1 MRVALGI
8 GNPGA
13 RYAGTRHNVGFR
25 VLDEVVKRSGLSFRK
40 ASPLHME
47 CRTQAGLLVKP
58 TTYVNRSGEALELL
72 LAEGLDAA
80 DLLVVV
86 DDVNLAP
93 GRLRLRARGSDGGH
107 NGLKDLSRAL
117 GSDDF
122 ARLRIGV
129 GGVESERL
137 REHVLDVFDESET
150 VFMVE
155 AVDRAARAVE
165 AFLDGVTVPR
175 LMPEVNRK
183 SIGPGEGED
192 QHA

>member
-13 RYAGTRHNVGFR
+13 RYAGTRHNVGFD
-25 VLDEVVKRSGLSFRK
+25 VLDLAARRAGLSFRK

-47 CRTQAGLLVKP
+47 CRTKTGLLVKP
-58 TTYVNRSGEALELL
+58 LTFVNRSGEALRLL
-72 LAEGLDAA
+72 LESGVEAT

-86 DDVNLAP
+86 DDIHLQP
-93 GRLRLRARGSDGGH
+93 GRLRLRAKGSDGGH
-107 NGLKDLSRAL
+107 NGLKDLGRAL
-117 GSDDF
+117 GSDDY

-129 GGVESERL
+129 GGAEPERL
-137 REHVLDVFDESET
+137 REHVLDAFAESEA
-150 VFMVE
+150 VFMTE

-165 AFLDGVTVPR
+165 AFLDGVTVPM

-183 SIGPGEGED
+183 SSDLGGGEG